1 MIKDLLPKGSKEPAT
16 TLMSQDP
23 ILGEEEMNKIGISKV
38 EGEDGVVETTPR
50 YIKICE
56 RLIDR
61 KKIEEIYDYFK
72 AMDRG
77 EKGYISLEGKLK
89 AKVDYEEKFN
99 EMESLR
105 GVSHLVFK
113 DLKSGS
119 NRLTFLDLL
128 RILLVT
134 SNPDDLKVCESWVKE
149 QEQIS
154 KITR

>member
-1 MIKDLLPKGSKEPAT
+1 
-16 TLMSQDP
+16 
-23 ILGEEEMNKIGISKV
+23 MNKIGISKV

-149 QEQIS
+149 
-154 KITR
+154 